1 VTPEAETFAS
11 QNISFFRWF
20 SALAVVVMHATALL
34 LAQSDIMS
42 APHNVFEYFWWF
54 VSNKEV
60 GHKAVVGFF
69 VISGYLVGGE
79 VIRGLNREGA
89 FFGSYLLK
97 RFARIYVV
105 LVPALFFTAL
115 IDAIGSH
122 FFARGGF
129 YNEGM
134 FSGHFGLKVFLA
146 NLFSLQ
152 DIVAEPYGTN
162 IPLWTL
168 ALEVWYYVTF
178 PLLLLPLLLRPATRV
193 NIALFA
199 AAVALCLYFSLVSY
213 FFFWGYVIWILGAA
227 TTLLR
232 RPFIR
237 SYWLS
242 LALLILLI
250 VPVRLL
256 VRGPLVE
263 QFPSARTASDVLCAL
278 AFANLLLTARF
289 SWPSLLRGLPALAPQ
304 MPNFTYSLYLT
315 HLPLIVFVRAG
326 LETVAPGWALQN
338 ATLGNWLAMFFAIG
352 AAIAFAY
359 AFSMRTETKTAAFRM
374 RLAGTVEVLR
384 DRGGRLLSRV

>member
-1 VTPEAETFAS
+1 VTPEAENFAS

-42 APHNVFEYFWWF
+42 APHNAFEYVWWF

-79 VIRGLNREGA
+79 VIRGLSREGA
-89 FFGSYLLK
+89 FFKTYLLK

-105 LVPALFFTAL
+105 LVPALVFTAL
-115 IDAIGSH
+115 IDAIGSGL
-122 FFARGGF
+122 FASGGF

-134 FSGHFGLKVFLA
+134 FAGHFGSRVFLS

-162 IPLWTL
+162 IPLWSL

-178 PLLLLPLLLRPATRV
+178 PLLLLPFVLRPASRATM
-193 NIALFA
+193 ALFA
-199 AAVALCLYFSLVSY
+199 VSLAICAYFSLVSY
-213 FFFWGYVIWILGAA
+213 YFFWGYVIWTLGAA
-227 TTLLR
+227 TTLLQ

-237 SYWLS
+237 SYWRS
-242 LALLILLI
+242 LALFI
-250 VPVRLL
+250 VVIIPVRLL

-263 QFPSARTASDVLCAL
+263 AFPSARTASDVLCAL
-278 AFANLLLTARF
+278 AFANLLLTSRF
-289 SWPSLLRGLPALAPQ
+289 SWPTVFRGATALQAEV
-304 MPNFTYSLYLT
+304 PNFTYSLYLT
-315 HLPLIVFVRAG
+315 HLPLIVFLRAG
-326 LETVAPGWALQN
+326 LETFAPGWALQN
-338 ATLGNWLAMFFAIG
+338 ATLGNWAVMFFAI
-352 AAIAFAY
+352 AAATAFAF
-359 AFSMRTETKTAAFRM
+359 AFSSRTEARTAAFRAF
-374 RLAGTVEVLR
+374 LAGKVETLR